1 MFEINFLSYILTMLL
16 AGAGSFGGGIGG
28 INIMKEFAL
37 SWIADPELMTDSAMS
52 EILNITSVSQY
63 GGYTQGIT
71 LAAYLGSKTELGI
84 LGSVVGVIAFILPSV
99 LIVIIIL
106 KIGERLYKN
115 NVFKSSLNYI
125 NLLAAGLICMIMWN
139 YVVTVFGTDLLYPL
153 VAGFA
158 VFLNVYFKINPAI
171 IILGGAVI
179 GMVWR
184 A

>member
-1 MFEINFLSYILTMLL
+1 MIEISFLSYILTMLL
-16 AGAGSFGGGIGG
+16 AGIGSFGGGISG

-37 SWIADPELMTDSAMS
+37 SWVADPELTGETMG
-52 EILNITSVSQY
+52 EILNITSASQY

-84 LGSVVGVIAFILPSV
+84 FGAVLGVIAFILPSV
-99 LIVIIIL
+99 LLVIVIL
-106 KIGERLYKN
+106 KIGEKLYKN

-125 NLLAAGLICMIMWN
+125 NLLAAGLICMILWN
-139 YVVTVFGTDLLYPL
+139 YIVTVFGTDLLYPL

-158 VFLNVYFKINPAI
+158 VFFNVYFKVNPAI
-171 IILGGAVI
+171 IIIGGAII
-179 GMVWR
+179 GMIWR

>member
-1 MFEINFLSYILTMLL
+1 MEFNFLSYILTMLF

-37 SWIADPELMTDSAMS
+37 NWVIDPDMTMDVTN

-71 LAAYLGSKTELGI
+71 LAVYLGSKTELGI
-84 LGSVVGVIAFILPSV
+84 FGGILGAIAFILPSV
-99 LIVIIIL
+99 LFVIIIL

-115 NVFKSSLNYI
+115 NIFKYSVNYI
-125 NLLAAGLICMIMWN
+125 NLLAAGLICMIVWN
-139 YVVTVFGTDLLYPL
+139 YTVTVFGLDLLYPL

-158 VFLNVYFKINPAI
+158 CFLNIYFKVNPVFI
-171 IILGGAVI
+171 VIGGAVI
-179 GMVWR
+179 GAVWR